1 MKENIKYSFLNRIV
15 NTLTPFVIS
24 MYLARVLDKNDLG
37 NIAYG
42 KNILTYFL
50 VIAMMG
56 IQEYGIREI
65 AKARNNTKKESK
77 IFCELFVINTVSTMG
92 SLLLYALIKSIY
104 PEQIIGIF
112 IIVILANFFNF
123 DYLLL
128 GRENYKFVALRN
140 IIQKILSLLLV
151 LIFVQTSKHVN
162 RYIIV
167 YALSQFVLHIPD
179 IIYAIK
185 VLEIPASRLDIIKH
199 CKSILFLFGTAISL
213 ELYSQIDI
221 TMLGA
226 WCTYSDVALYSYS
239 SKFIKMIVVLIC
251 SISTVLLPRISYLRN
266 KEEISEN
273 VKWILKLVLLL
284 AIPAMIGGYIVS
296 YDIMTFLYGE
306 SFYEAGRIVRVLSLL
321 IVICSLGNIFG
332 TQVLI
337 SQNNETKLLIS
348 TLVGACTNIVFNF
361 MLIRKYGIE
370 GAAIASLLSE
380 FLVMLLQVFYSR
392 KLVSFK
398 IEMSFWIGL
407 IVSTIVLLLSMIPF
421 ILYEWD
427 NNNKYTK
434 LIVQIVVGFCIY
446 GISIKLLLLDKLF
459 KRRD

>member
-104 PEQIIGIF
+104 PDQIIGIF

-140 IIQKILSLLLV
+140 IIQKILSLLLI

-162 RYIIV
+162 RYIII

-251 SISTVLLPRISYLRN
+251 SISTVLLPRISYLRD

-273 VKWILKLVLLL
+273 VKWILKLVLIL

-361 MLIRKYGIE
+361 ILIRKNGIE
-370 GAAIASLLSE
+370 GAAIASLVSE

-427 NNNKYTK
+427 NKYTK